1 MAARG
6 KSFALVAEISEAFG
20 AVRIAGAGEGCF
32 PEGDDSMN
40 IFTGKTAGSDGSGSY
55 AGSTRRILMERTGRL
70 LSCLLVACLF
80 ASVATRSFAQGSY
93 RAQLR
98 GVVTDASGAVVHNA
112 TVTITDSGTNISSVS
127 HSDDKGEYF
136 FTGLRPSTYSVKAE
150 LRGFRTTERTG
161 VVLAVDQE
169 ASLNF
174 SLTPASVSENVIVTT
189 TAPLLDT
196 DNATLGTDITH
207 EYINEIPLMGRDY
220 FGLTFLAAGVTE
232 VAGSGTSDNY
242 PSGTNFTSNGQRNAT
257 AEIRLDGALISAP
270 EQGEGGNSNVYYE
283 PLVDS
288 VQEFKVQ
295 NNSFSAEFGNNG
307 GTVVNMVLKSGT
319 NAFHGTGWY
328 FLQRP
333 QIDARD
339 FFNPKY
345 FLGDSTPNPK
355 PDSKRDQGG
364 FSLGGPIRKNRTF
377 FFVDFEKVRSLG
389 AQSGV
394 VTVPTMAERAGDFS
408 GLTND
413 IYDPNVNCGTSTNVI
428 RPQVGLNCSGQQIS
442 PLNVIPAGEINPI
455 GMAVLNLYPKPSNSD
470 EFNNYN
476 FTTVANA
483 PDYQFDI
490 KIDHQIN
497 DRNRINGRYSR
508 GWSNYTTPLTLGDGF
523 DNDGIASGVTVAQNG
538 SFEYSWT
545 VNPRIILTS
554 HVAIDRVHELSLPGI
569 PTISGFNSSLPA
581 GIQGLSPVFE
591 QANGIDEMPTFQMQ
605 GNLPWNNLYDQC
617 CIYTKFGH
625 TLLSYSSQLV
635 ISRGSHL
642 IKLGGEQRIFYNNFW
657 QPNNPTGILTFT
669 DEVTSRTPFSD
680 YDATGVVT
688 TGNPLASLAFG
699 YGDNLNASSQLIVTP
714 SVANR
719 SLETGFYIQDDW
731 KVNSKL
737 TVNLGLRYEWSS
749 PYTSRTNQL
758 EFSNFTAD
766 SGVGIDFTSLPPG
779 AQALG
784 AMSAQA
790 IMQSI
795 PGLNLPTTQELLGTT
810 QFASPSRRTIPTY
823 RKDIGP
829 RLGFAY
835 AFDSKTVVRGGVGVY
850 FGMSPVTNFQY
861 PGSAF
866 RKTATLFFTNDDF
879 ATQSA
884 TLENPF
890 PGGFT
895 GPQGKQYGQLA
906 NWGYQNPNDLG
917 NTAARDA
924 DIYQWNLGIQREL
937 PGEIVLGVDY
947 VANRSTHLPW
957 SGTNNRAYIP
967 STLLGQISQA
977 VRSNYEGQP
986 GNGPGSCDAS
996 SCVTNFLNTQV
1007 GNPFYNMFNTPCTA
1021 SPSNPCFNE
1030 ANSNYGESTLP
1041 LSTLLTTYP
1050 QFAGDFEGL
1059 MLESANSWYNAMQI
1073 RFQKRTTHHVSF
1085 EGSYTISKETDYS
1098 SAGRNNWVGGL
1109 GLAMPQQL
1117 DNLRA
1122 EHSIGASDAPQRL
1135 AGAVVVDLPFGR
1147 KQWIGGNMNRGV
1159 DAIVG
1164 GWSVATLMTFQS
1176 GQPMAIG
1183 LNNPLLANG
1192 SQRPDVA
1199 CSQLK
1204 SGTSMHDVALQW
1216 QTNPAAINLGNPPVN
1231 TFFNANCFAA
1241 PGDQIPGNA
1250 PRYFPGLRVDG
1261 IHNADLNLYKSFVPK
1276 EGMRVEVRA
1285 EIFNFTNHPR
1295 FGQPNSAVGSGPAG
1309 SSTSTN
1315 PFFGTISG
1323 DAAGETPRFFQFG
1336 ARLEF

>member
-1 MAARG
+1 MKLTGRFLCGMMVACCLA
-6 KSFALVAEISEAFG
+6 SFATL
-20 AVRIAGAGEGCF
+20 
-32 PEGDDSMN
+32 
-40 IFTGKTAGSDGSGSY
+40 
-55 AGSTRRILMERTGRL
+55 
-70 LSCLLVACLF
+70 
-80 ASVATRSFAQGSY
+80 ATAQGSY

-98 GVVTDASGAVVHNA
+98 GVVSDASGAVVHNA
-112 TVTITDSGTNISSVS
+112 TVTITDTGTNIASVA
-127 HSDDKGEYF
+127 HTDDKGEYF
-136 FTGLRPSTYSVKAE
+136 FTGLRPSTYSVKAGQV
-150 LRGFRTTERTG
+150 GFRTTERTG
-161 VVLAVDQE
+161 VVLGVDQE

-174 SLTPASVSENVIVTT
+174 TLTPASVSEKMEVTT

-196 DNATLGTDITH
+196 DSATLGTDITH

-283 PLVDS
+283 PLLDG

-333 QIDARD
+333 QMDARD

-345 FLGDSTPNPK
+345 FLGDPVPNPK

-364 FSLGGPIRKNRTF
+364 FSLGGPIKKNRTF
-377 FFVDFEKVRSLG
+377 FFADFEKVRSVS
-389 AQSGV
+389 ASSGV
-394 VTVPTMAERAGDFS
+394 VTVPTLAERQGNFS
-408 GLTND
+408 GLTNI
-413 IYDPNVNCGTSTNVI
+413 IYDPKQPLIPCPPPATPGTMC
-428 RPQVGLNCSGQQIS
+428 RPPVANGGIIPVG
-442 PLNVIPAGEINPI
+442 ERDPI
-455 GMAVLNLYPKPSNSD
+455 GMAVLNLYPKPSNSN

-476 FTTVANA
+476 YTTPANG

-497 DRNRINGRYSR
+497 DRNRVNGRYSR

-523 DNDGIASGVTVAQNG
+523 DNDGIASGVTLAQNG

-545 VNPRIILTS
+545 VNPRIIWTS
-554 HVAIDRVHELSLPGI
+554 HAAIDRVHELSLPGI
-569 PTISGFNSSLPA
+569 PTISSFNSSLPT
-581 GIQGLSPVFE
+581 GTQGLPAVFE
-591 QANGIDEMPTFQMQ
+591 QANGLDQMPTFQMQ

-625 TLLSYSSQLV
+625 TLVSYSSQLV

-642 IKLGGEQRIFYNNFW
+642 IKIGGEQRIFYNNFW
-657 QPNNPTGILTFT
+657 QPNNPTGLLTFT
-669 DEVTSRTPFSD
+669 DEVTSPTPNND
-680 YDATGVVT
+680 YDASGNTS
-688 TGNPLASLAFG
+688 GNPLASLAFG
-699 YGDNLNASSQLIVTP
+699 YGDNVNAGSQLLVTP

-749 PYTSRTNQL
+749 PYTSRDNHL

-766 SGVGIDFTSLPPG
+766 SGVGINLASLPATAPPG
-779 AQALG
+779 TL
-784 AMSAQA
+784 SAQGF
-790 IMQSI
+790 MQSI
-795 PGLNLPTTQELLGTT
+795 PGLNLPTTQELYGTT
-810 QFASPSRRTIPTY
+810 TFATSSMRTVPTY

-835 AFDSKTVVRGGVGVY
+835 AFDSKTVVRGGVGIY
-850 FGMSPVTNFQY
+850 FGMSPATNFQY

-866 RKTATLFFTNDDF
+866 RKTANVFFTNNDF

-890 PGGFT
+890 PTGFT
-895 GPQGKQYGQLA
+895 GPQGTQYGQLA
-906 NWGYQNPNDLG
+906 NWGYPNPNDLG

-924 DIYQWNLGIQREL
+924 DIYQWNLGVQREL
-937 PGEIVLGVDY
+937 PSQIVVGADY

-957 SGTNNRAYIP
+957 SGTNNRAFIP
-967 STLLGQISQA
+967 SSLLGQISQA
-977 VRSNYEGQP
+977 VRSNYESMP
-986 GNGPGSCDAS
+986 GHVPGSCDANT
-996 SCVTNFLNTQV
+996 CVTNFLDTLV
-1007 GNPFYNMFNTPCTA
+1007 GNPFYGMFNTPCTSTA
-1021 SPSNPCFNE
+1021 THPCFNE
-1030 ANSNYGESTLP
+1030 VNSNYGQSTLP
-1041 LSTLLTTYP
+1041 LSTLINKYP

-1059 MLESANSWYNAMQI
+1059 MLESANSWYNALQI

-1098 SAGRNNWVGGL
+1098 SAGRNNWVGAGL
-1109 GLAMPQQL
+1109 LAVGVQQL
-1117 DNLRA
+1117 DNLAA

-1135 AGAVVVDLPFGR
+1135 AGAVVVDLPIGR
-1147 KQWIGGNMNRGV
+1147 NQWIGGEMNRAV
-1159 DAIVG
+1159 DAVIG
-1164 GWSVATLMTFQS
+1164 GWSVATLMTQQS

-1192 SQRPDVA
+1192 SQRPNTV

-1204 SGTSMHDVALQW
+1204 SGTSMHDVALNW
-1216 QTNPAAINLGNPPVN
+1216 QTNPTAINNGLPPVA
-1231 TFFNANCFAA
+1231 TFFNANCFAD
-1241 PGDQIPGNA
+1241 PGDNIPGNA
-1250 PRYFPGLRVDG
+1250 PRYFSGLRIDG

-1276 EGMRVEVRA
+1276 EGMRLEVRA

-1295 FGQPNSAVGSGPAG
+1295 FGQPNSAVGSGGPG
-1309 SSTSTN
+1309 SSTQTN

-1323 DAAGETPRFFQFG
+1323 DGAGETPRFFQFG
-1336 ARLEF
+1336 VRFEF

>member
-1 MAARG
+1 MG
-6 KSFALVAEISEAFG
+6 
-20 AVRIAGAGEGCF
+20 
-32 PEGDDSMN
+32 
-40 IFTGKTAGSDGSGSY
+40 
-55 AGSTRRILMERTGRL
+55 RTGRL
-70 LSCLLVACLF
+70 FSRILMAGVVVSL
-80 ASVATRSFAQGSY
+80 ASLAIAQGSY

-98 GVVTDASGAVVHNA
+98 GVVSDASGAVVTNA
-112 TVTITDSGTNISSVS
+112 TVIITDSGTNISNTA
-127 HSDDKGEYF
+127 HTDNKGEYF
-136 FTGLRPSTYSVKAE
+136 FTGLRPSTYTVKAE
-150 LRGFRTTERTG
+150 LKGFRTTERTD

-174 SLTPASVSENVIVTT
+174 TLTPAGVSESVVVTS

-207 EYINEIPLMGRDY
+207 EYVNDIPLMNRDY

-232 VAGSGTSDNY
+232 VSGSGTSDNY

-283 PLVDS
+283 PLLDS

-328 FLQRP
+328 YLQRAG
-333 QIDARD
+333 IDARD

-345 FLGDSTPNPK
+345 LVGDPVPNPK

-364 FSLGGPIRKNRTF
+364 FSLGGPIKKDRTF
-377 FFVDFEKVRSLG
+377 FFVDFEKVKSSS
-389 AQSGV
+389 ASSGV
-394 VTVPTMAERAGDFS
+394 VTVPTMAERKGDFS
-408 GLTND
+408 GLANN
-413 IYDPNVNCGTSTNVI
+413 IYDPNVNCGTATNVV
-428 RPQVGLNCSGQQIS
+428 RPQVGLNCAQQQIG
-442 PLNVIPAGEINPI
+442 PLNVIPAGEIDPI
-455 GMAVLNLYPKPSNSD
+455 GLAVLNLYPKPSNSN

-476 FTTVANA
+476 FTTLSQA

-490 KIDHQIN
+490 KLDHQIN
-497 DRNRINGRYSR
+497 DKNRINGRYSR
-508 GWSNYTTPLTLGDGF
+508 SWSNYTTPLTLGDGF

-538 SFEYSWT
+538 SFEYSMT
-545 VNPRIILTS
+545 VNPRIIWTS
-554 HVAIDRVHELSLPGI
+554 HAAIDRVHELSLPAI
-569 PTISGFNSSLPA
+569 PTISSFNAAQAAAGVAQLP
-581 GIQGLSPVFE
+581 PVFE
-591 QANGIDEMPTFQMQ
+591 QANGIDEMPTFTMQ
-605 GNLPWNNLYDQC
+605 GNLPWTDLYDQC

-625 TLLSYSSQLV
+625 TLVSYSSSLV

-657 QPNNPTGILTFT
+657 QPNNPTGNLTFT
-669 DEVTSRTPFSD
+669 DEVTSPTPFSD
-680 YDATGVVT
+680 YDASGVVT

-719 SLETGFYIQDDW
+719 SLEQGFYIQDDW

-749 PYTSRTNQL
+749 PYTSRNNQL

-766 SGVGIDFTSLPPG
+766 SGVALNLASLPATAPAG
-779 AQALG
+779 TL
-784 AMSAQA
+784 SAQGT
-790 IMQSI
+790 MQSI
-795 PGLNLPTTQELLGTT
+795 PGLNLPATQELYGTT
-810 QFASPSRRTIPTY
+810 QFATSSNRTVPTY

-835 AFDSKTVVRGGVGVY
+835 AFDQKTVVRGGVGIY
-850 FGMSPVTNFQY
+850 FGMSPATNFQY

-866 RKTATLFFTNDDF
+866 RKTANLFFTNDDF

-890 PGGFT
+890 PTGFT

-917 NTAARDA
+917 TTAARDA
-924 DIYQWNLGIQREL
+924 DIYQWNLGVQREL
-937 PGEIVLGVDY
+937 PSEIVVGVDY

-957 SGTNNRAYIP
+957 SGTNNRAFIP
-967 STLLGQISQA
+967 SSLLQQISQA
-977 VRSNYEGQP
+977 VHQNNDVTQ
-986 GNGPGSCDAS
+986 GNGIGNCDAN

-1007 GNPFYNMFNTPCTA
+1007 GNPFYSMFNTPCA
-1021 SPSNPCFNE
+1021 STPSKPCFNE
-1030 ANSNYGESTLP
+1030 VNSNYGQSTLP

-1050 QFAGDFEGL
+1050 QFGGDFEGL
-1059 MLESANSWYNAMQI
+1059 MLESANSWYNAMQL

-1098 SAGRNNWVGGL
+1098 SAGRNNWVGALGL
-1109 GLAMPQQL
+1109 GLPQQL
-1117 DNLRA
+1117 DNLKA
-1122 EHSIGASDAPQRL
+1122 EHSIGGSDAPQRL
-1135 AGAVVVDLPFGR
+1135 AAAVVVDLPIGR
-1147 KQWIGGNMNRGV
+1147 KQWIGGDMNRTV
-1159 DAIVG
+1159 DAIIG
-1164 GWSVATLMTFQS
+1164 GWSISTLLTQQS

-1192 SQRPDVA
+1192 SQRPEVV

-1204 SGTSMHDVALQW
+1204 SGTSMHDVALNW
-1216 QTNPAAINLGNPPVN
+1216 ENVGSASTPVSY
-1231 TFFNANCFAA
+1231 FNANCFAD

-1250 PRYFPGLRVDG
+1250 RRYISGLRVDG

-1276 EGMRVEVRA
+1276 EGMRLEVRA
-1285 EIFNFTNHPR
+1285 EVFNFTNHPR
-1295 FGQPNSAVGSGPAG
+1295 FAQPNSAVGSGPAG
-1309 SSTSTN
+1309 SSTQTN
-1315 PFFGTISG
+1315 PFFGTITSDNVNG
-1323 DAAGETPRFFQFG
+1323 TVLETPRFFQFG
-1336 ARLEF
+1336 LRFEF